1 VKAAE
6 GDLEGVAE
14 RLRRSGMRVRTH
26 VAVDSSA
33 ARAVLEYANETRVDL
48 IALAT
53 HGRGALARAFMS
65 SVADKVMRG
74 ATMPVLIVPPPRT
87 AVAVETD

>member
-1 VKAAE
+1 MLQHHPV
-6 GDLEGVAE
+6 
-14 RLRRSGMRVRTH
+14 H
-26 VAVDSSA
+26 SSA
-33 ARAVLEYANETRVDL
+33 ARAVLECANETAVDL

-53 HGRGALARAFMS
+53 HGRGALARAFMG

-87 AVAVETD
+87 AAAAETD